1 MKGVLLTL
9 MLNFLLFE
17 FFSSLILVYVAKKE
31 YDFILFNV
39 NKECSLSTKISN
51 ADLIYAS
58 IVTIFKDKFG
68 ELKAFLYP
76 IALNIIALATYW
88 QIKALFG
95 EHEVSKWI
103 IVYLGVVCFIV
114 TLHIVIPYYF
124 TYLKYYEGSIN
135 RKMDFIKFLDFSTNA
150 FYKSDTIE
158 EIKWEDQ
165 GKLKNFKELIN
176 RYFTS
181 EELSKYND
189 ILSFLDPT
197 KYRALTK
204 EEFDRVLPHLNGHNI
219 YFKEIETDKFCEFW
233 ISSESDVIEVYR
245 LISGST
251 QMGMALFSKTT
262 IGSLLN
268 QRYLDIVAFFLFLH
282 IVLYFAY

>member
-76 IALNIIALATYW
+76 IALNIIAFATYW

-124 TYLKYYEGSIN
+124 TYLKYY
-135 RKMDFIKFLDFSTNA
+135 
-150 FYKSDTIE
+150 
-158 EIKWEDQ
+158 
-165 GKLKNFKELIN
+165 
-176 RYFTS
+176 
-181 EELSKYND
+181 
-189 ILSFLDPT
+189 
-197 KYRALTK
+197 
-204 EEFDRVLPHLNGHNI
+204 
-219 YFKEIETDKFCEFW
+219 
-233 ISSESDVIEVYR
+233 
-245 LISGST
+245 
-251 QMGMALFSKTT
+251 
-262 IGSLLN
+262 
-268 QRYLDIVAFFLFLH
+268 
-282 IVLYFAY
+282 